1 MRSSANS
8 GIGLSQREESQL
20 AQPPQ
25 DAGGAWRRRHRR
37 RELVSM
43 AYLYWCSRSIKSRRF
58 YFQFPAPCW
67 KREAPQGWNAPRII
81 ELNEAEIFRRKR
93 GKIRHVVQIVD
104 MSEGMRVVR
113 RIDIG

>member
-1 MRSSANS
+1 MAPSSSATRTCFN
-8 GIGLSQREESQL
+8 GVPL
-20 AQPPQ
+20 
-25 DAGGAWRRRHRR
+25 
-37 RELVSM
+37 LVQ
-43 AYLYWCSRSIKSRRF
+43 SINKSRRF
-58 YFQFPAPCW
+58 YFQFPAPRW
-67 KREAPQGWNAPRII
+67 EREAPQGWNAPRIF